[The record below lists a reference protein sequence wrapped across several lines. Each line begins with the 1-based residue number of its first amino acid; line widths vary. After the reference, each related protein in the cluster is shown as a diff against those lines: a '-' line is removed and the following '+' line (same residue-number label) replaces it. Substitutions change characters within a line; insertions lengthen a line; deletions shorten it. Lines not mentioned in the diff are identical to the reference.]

1 MMNRPHIQELENI
14 SMNIVRLL
22 NTMREYQFRENV
34 IRSLRNQIEE
44 KEKRLQELDT
54 KISESK
60 EVMKECINA
69 INTNQSL
76 TAESVPNDTV
86 ENDTS
91 SGITSTLINDLQN
104 LLASNYQRTQAEE
117 EKAGDEK
124 KEQESEREESKCVS
138 LESDFFPSNTEN
150 GFATSSFDMKS
161 DGLQLLFV
169 S

>member
-60 EVMKECINA
+60 ELMKECINA

-76 TAESVPNDTV
+76 TAESVPSDNV

-91 SGITSTLINDLQN
+91 SGITTTLINDLQN
-104 LLASNYQRTQAEE
+104 LLDRKYRRTQAEKE
-117 EKAGDEK
+117 NEGNEK
-124 KEQESEREESKCVS
+124 KEQESERKESECVS

-150 GFATSSFDMKS
+150 GFATASFDMKS